1 PPGHASR
8 ERGHRCGR
16 RAVPSPAR
24 VRAGATPR
32 QRSVVQPIHDG
43 RQILLTFD
51 AWVTDHGHHRGVRP
65 PRSGSSPADP
75 SIRRLPTH
83 HHPCSGRASSM
94 KKVMALGLI
103 AATAIALTG
112 CTDSDAST
120 PSEKTS
126 GELRKVRVA
135 ALPITETAALW
146 GGIKAGI
153 FAERGLQVEVL
164 PAQGGAQAIPALLN
178 GDIDF
183 AIGQPFGPIRADLRN
198 LGVVI
203 IGNYASSY
211 ADGDDINAVVAS
223 AKSGIKRPADL
234 AGKRVSVNSLGA
246 AGDVTIMATVEK
258 DGGDPSTIKFVEVAF
273 PDAPAQLEAGNIDA
287 AWVPEPFVTQLK
299 SRGDTFVVAPYQA
312 VVPGLTTLT
321 TITTRERT
329 EKDATL
335 VADFSAAMR
344 KTLEWAKDP
353 ANETA
358 VRQAIKDNLQ
368 LPAPVAESVKLPAFG
383 WQVDRSSL
391 QTLAELARKYKVL
404 DQQPNFDRLIHQQ

>member
-1 PPGHASR
+1 
-8 ERGHRCGR
+8 
-16 RAVPSPAR
+16 
-24 VRAGATPR
+24 
-32 QRSVVQPIHDG
+32 
-43 RQILLTFD
+43 
-51 AWVTDHGHHRGVRP
+51 
-65 PRSGSSPADP
+65 
-75 SIRRLPTH
+75 
-83 HHPCSGRASSM
+83 M
-94 KKVMALGLI
+94 KKVMVLGLI

-112 CTDSDAST
+112 CTDSDASN
-120 PSEKTS
+120 PSGQTS
-126 GELRKVRVA
+126 GDLRKVRVA

-146 GGIKAGI
+146 GGIEAGI

-183 AIGQPFGPIRADLRN
+183 AIGQPFGPFRADLQN

-234 AGKRVSVNSLGA
+234 AGKRVAVNSLGA
-246 AGDVTIMATVEK
+246 AGDVTIMAAVEK
-258 DGGDPSTIKFVEVAF
+258 DGGDPSRIRFVEVAF

-321 TITTRERT
+321 TITTAERT
-329 EKDATL
+329 EKDAEL
-335 VADFSAAMR
+335 VEDFSAAMK
-344 KTLEWAKDP
+344 KTLEWAEDP

-368 LPAPVAESVKLPAFG
+368 LPPPVAESVKLPAFG
-383 WQVDRSSL
+383 WQLDRSSL
-391 QTLAELARKYKVL
+391 QTLAGLAQKYKVL
-404 DQQPNFDRLIHQQ
+404 DQQPDLDRLIRQQ